1 MVPLRHK
8 SATTVLVGHLHLL
21 AIPHLFLFL
30 RLLLQF
36 IVRAKG
42 VHIRLS
48 TVRDARPVEFAK
60 RQESSGSQMMEL
72 DIEGLQHTAE
82 SDDVRKVEAA
92 REEVPK
98 DHRISFLRFR
108 NSLTR

>member
-1 MVPLRHK
+1 
-8 SATTVLVGHLHLL
+8 
-21 AIPHLFLFL
+21 
-30 RLLLQF
+30 
-36 IVRAKG
+36 
-42 VHIRLS
+42 
-48 TVRDARPVEFAK
+48 
-60 RQESSGSQMMEL
+60 MEL

-108 NSLTR
+108 NSLTQRRDFYPGRRKT